1 MLVDLG
7 RRFVEHRILGLAAEI
22 AFFALLS
29 LPPLVFGLTGAI
41 GFVADRYDPG
51 VVHAFRDGLVVVAG
65 NFLTANVLDTVV
77 TPTLD
82 SVLAEGR
89 IDVISIGF
97 LIALWAGSRTM
108 VVLMDTIA
116 IMYGKAGHRSILS
129 SWAASFGIYVLLI
142 LVCALVVPAMLIG
155 PGLVGLS
162 TTSDLLGQVVFWSAV
177 LAGGVTLLT
186 GVFHACLPRRRA
198 WARDLPGAVLTVVI
212 WYGGSWL
219 LEIRPGGQLQLPHPL
234 RATRGSDR
242 RADLALSDR
251 VGGVGRSGLQRLAG
265 GRALARRRSG
275 RTRAGTRAGRPPAG
289 DQART
294 SGHREL
300 DLRADLR
307 RTSHIMDA
315 CLTYRNLDLQTSSS
329 DESLWVY

>member
-1 MLVDLG
+1 MARNQGPPLPRRSRSLSRRRSALLLVDLG

-219 LEIRPGGQLQLPHPL
+219 LKYGLAVSFNSPTLYGPL
-234 RATRGSDR
+234 A
-242 RADLALSDR
+242 APIVVLIWLY
-251 VGGVGRSGLQRLAG
+251 LI
-265 GRALARRRSG
+265 ALAVLVGAAFNASLEDVRSPGAG
-275 RTRAGTRAGRPPAG
+275 RVEREPEREPDVPPRGTRLEPPV
-289 DQART
+289 T
-294 SGHREL
+294 
-300 DLRADLR
+300 
-307 RTSHIMDA
+307 
-315 CLTYRNLDLQTSSS
+315 
-329 DESLWVY
+329 ES